1 MEPACGCAG
10 IVGQIVI
17 QLYHLNC
24 YVMKNKIT
32 GKLATALFVAPIF
45 LFSLLIVSCGQGDGQ
60 TEAPSSTAL
69 KSSSGSAAKAA
80 LTCTDVTCPTV
91 TFAVKYD
98 STRGPGPK
106 LYVFEATTGSAIA
119 AGTHLRLEVSMPA
132 DTVSH

>member
-10 IVGQIVI
+10 TVGQIVI

-24 YVMKNKIT
+24 YVMKKNIICSF
-32 GKLATALFVAPIF
+32 AAAL
-45 LFSLLIVSCGQGDGQ
+45 LLVSCGQGGAQ
-60 TEAPSSTAL
+60 TEAPSGTAL
-69 KSSSGSAAKAA
+69 KSSSGSATRAA

-119 AGTHLRLEVSMPA
+119 AGAHLRLEVSIPA
-132 DTVSH
+132 DSVSH